1 METHTQ
7 CKLRRGPT
15 ETVSWIPTR
24 YANVGEHVKLKGA
37 DGGWTNGW
45 KVIETWGTKPTE
57 LITPRSRDHLS
68 HRKATD
74 V

>member
-7 CKLRRGPT
+7 CRLRRCQT
-15 ETVSWIPTR
+15 ETTSWIPTR
-24 YANVGEHVKLKGA
+24 YANVGAYVKLKGS
-37 DGGWTNGW
+37 DGWTDGW
-45 KVIETWGTKPTE
+45 VVLKTGGTQPTE
-57 LITPRSRDHLS
+57 AITPRSRDHLS

>member
-1 METHTQ
+1 MDTHTQ

-24 YANVGEHVKLKGA
+24 YANVGAYVKLKGT
-37 DGGWTNGW
+37 DGEWTDGWE
-45 KVIETWGTKPTE
+45 VVETGSTRPTE
-57 LITPRSRDHLS
+57 AITPRSRDHLS